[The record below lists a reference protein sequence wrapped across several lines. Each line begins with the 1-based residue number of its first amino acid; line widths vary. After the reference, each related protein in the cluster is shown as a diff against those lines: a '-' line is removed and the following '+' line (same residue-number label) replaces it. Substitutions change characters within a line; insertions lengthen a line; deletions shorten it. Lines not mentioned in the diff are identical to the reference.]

1 MSHSTGKGCVEP
13 IYRSVNVAIY
23 QGDVLIVLPQLASA
37 SVNAVITDPPYCSGA
52 INSANR
58 TRQSP
63 RHKYGS
69 SYVAHGLSDFDGDQ
83 RDQRSFTYWSTLW
96 LTECRRVTIPGGV
109 VMVFTDWRQLPSIT
123 DAIQAAGWIWRG
135 IIAWHKPAVRVQTER
150 FTNSCEY
157 IVWASKGPLPR
168 TEKLPL
174 PGMYIHSAPYHS
186 KRIHITE
193 KPVPL
198 LRKLTKIV
206 PHGGVILD
214 PFCGSGS
221 TGTAALLEGH
231 RFIGIELSRHYA
243 EQAATRLDTT
253 EHGQTPPD

>member
-1 MSHSTGKGCVEP
+1 MSYGVGEGCVKP
-13 IYRSVNVAIY
+13 IYRSGNVAIY

-37 SVNAVITDPPYCSGA
+37 SANAVIADPPYCSGA
-52 INSANR
+52 INGANR

-69 SYVAHGLSDFDGDQ
+69 SDVAHGLSDFDGDQ

-96 LTECRRVTIPGGV
+96 LTECHRVTIPGGA
-109 VMVFTDWRQLPSIT
+109 VMVFTDWRQIPSIT

-135 IIAWHKPAVRVQTER
+135 IIAWHKPAVRVQIGR

-157 IVWASKGPLPR
+157 IVWASKGPLSR
-168 TEKLPL
+168 TGNPPF
-174 PGMYIHSAPYHS
+174 PGMYSHSAPHHS

-231 RFIGIELSRHYA
+231 RFIGIELSRH
-243 EQAATRLDTT
+243 
-253 EHGQTPPD
+253 